1 MFDSLRRSLSALPFD
16 RIGKS
21 PDVVLA
27 ICVSALVGLLIVP
40 VPAPLLDVLLALN
53 ISIGALILVVSLLA
67 PNALSVSTFPTI
79 LLLTTLFRLGLNV
92 STTRLILTTGHAGDV
107 VTAFGHFVVQ
117 GDLIVGL
124 VMFLVLTLV
133 QFLVIAKGAERVAEV
148 SARFTLDAMPGKQM
162 SIDAA
167 LRAGAISE
175 EEAQQ
180 KRTDLGRE
188 SQLFGSMDGA
198 MKFVK
203 GDAIAGL
210 VITALNLVAGFIIG
224 VARGGLSMDEAAQT
238 YSILSIGDGLV
249 SQIPALLIT
258 ISSGILTT
266 RVASRDGKT
275 KLGTSIQ
282 LELLGSPQ
290 VLGIGGGLAVT
301 IGLVPG
307 LPTVPFMFIGL
318 SLIGAAVAAHRRE
331 GRRAQ
336 GGDGR
341 SDKQSAFQQKLEEK
355 VKQAKAQ
362 RAMADNLAPSVVP
375 IGIDLDPELSRR
387 LGFGVGADQDH
398 ELLATLVPEL
408 RDALFFESGVRFPGV
423 RVRSFVGSLPAST
436 CVLRIKDV
444 PIAQE
449 HIPPGELLASES
461 VERLT
466 RLGVTG
472 RATRDPAQGTAAA
485 FVPESDRA
493 HLEAAGVPL
502 WTPAGIIALHLAR
515 VLRRHAVRFVGP
527 QEVSE
532 QLERLEKAYP
542 ALVKEVV
549 PKLVSLQQ
557 LVEVLRRLVDEG
569 VSIRDL
575 KSILEAL
582 AEHAAFVNDGVELT
596 ELVRAALSLQIC
608 HAHAGLSA
616 RLPVVLLDALIED
629 TVRSAITP
637 SRHGSCLALEPELTK
652 AIVESAMRTLRPA
665 FSAGLRPVILTSASL
680 RRYVRTLLVDHIPGV
695 SVLSFEE
702 LPAEVAL
709 QPVGRVCIRALAA

>member
-1 MFDSLRRSLSALPFD
+1 MFEAFRRSLSALPLE
-16 RIGKS
+16 RLGKS
-21 PDVVLA
+21 PDLILA

-92 STTRLILTTGHAGDV
+92 STTRLILTTGHAGEV

-180 KRTDLGRE
+180 KRSDLSRE

-224 VARGGLSMDEAAQT
+224 VARGGLSLEEAAQT

-275 KLGTSIQ
+275 KLGASIQ
-282 LELLGSPQ
+282 LELLGSAQ

-301 IGLVPG
+301 IGLIPG
-307 LPTVPFMFIGL
+307 LPTVPFMLIGL
-318 SLIGAAVAAHRRE
+318 SLIGAAFAAHRRE
-331 GRRAQ
+331 RRAGQ
-336 GGDGR
+336 GGDSPAG
-341 SDKQSAFQQKLEEK
+341 KQSAFQQKLEEK

-362 RAMADNLAPSVVP
+362 RAMADHLAPSVVP
-375 IGIDLDPELSRR
+375 IGVDLDPELSRR

-423 RVRSFVGSLPAST
+423 RVRSFVASLPAST

-444 PIAQE
+444 PVAQE

-485 FVPESDRA
+485 FVPERDRA

-515 VLRRHAVRFVGP
+515 
-527 QEVSE
+527 
-532 QLERLEKAYP
+532 
-542 ALVKEVV
+542 
-549 PKLVSLQQ
+549 
-557 LVEVLRRLVDEG
+557 VLRRLVDEG

-629 TVRSAITP
+629 TVRGAITP

-652 AIVESAMRTLRPA
+652 AIVESALHTLRPA
-665 FSAGLRPVILTSASL
+665 FAAGLRPVILTSASL